1 MKDYRQ
7 YEPIF
12 GVWHI
17 TKLLGE
23 GSLGKV
29 FEMESERCGT
39 VAKAALKVIPLLPD
53 RDDAGGRTSTTP
65 GLPRGGRR
73 MFSAF
78 AAFWRRERSFPE
90 PAQDQQMMDS
100 LAQRHA
106 DNIND
111 AQGKC

>member
-53 RDDAGGRTSTTP
+53 RDNAGGQNIHYTWPASWRAEDV
-65 GLPRGGRR
+65 LRLCRLL
-73 MFSAF
+73 
-78 AAFWRRERSFPE
+78 AA
-90 PAQDQQMMDS
+90 
-100 LAQRHA
+100 
-106 DNIND
+106 
-111 AQGKC
+111 